1 MFNYMVEQEKVFL
14 DHYQKIFHQRIGRHD
29 VFVDLFENLNFYLQY
44 LWVPFSPISFS
55 SQVFDLLK
63 EIWLDDAFNILSP
76 FFMLFMFLI
85 QEKHDI
91 LELLCGIIIS
101 SLYLAV
107 AFIDLTAQ
115 MVLLSLSI
123 VTRSLATIAY
133 LGHVNIGENSLFD
146 RKNTLSCSVV

>member
-55 SQVFDLLK
+55 SQVLDLFK

-76 FFMLFMFLI
+76 FFMIFMFLI

-91 LELLCGIIIS
+91 LEMLCGIIIS

-107 AFIDLTAQ
+107 AFIDLSAQ

-123 VTRSLATIAY
+123 VTKSLATIAY
-133 LGHVNIGENSLFD
+133 LAKVNIGENNLFD